1 MDGIPARDPAAP
13 EQDLD
18 PMICAHDKAVS
29 LNVNNSSKKYLHL
42 EVGGRNPR
50 KTTEVCQSSLTR
62 CTFDEYVQP
71 VKLTIMCE
79 LEYELFYNTI
89 NSD

>member
-1 MDGIPARDPAAP
+1 
-13 EQDLD
+13 
-18 PMICAHDKAVS
+18 MIETVS
-29 LNVNNSSKKYLHL
+29 SNIDNSSKRYLHF
-42 EVGGRNPR
+42 EVGGRDPR
-50 KTTEVCQSSLTR
+50 NTTEVCHSSFTR

-79 LEYELFYNTI
+79 LEYELVYDAI